1 MSRYTEIASVV
12 YYKIKHANGFQNII
26 LIYNVMYI
34 KAPWLMGKLCSG
46 ENAYISSGHIS
57 LTFDLATAQDEC
69 AAACDAR
76 VDCFHANLYFGT
88 HADCY
93 LRGQNCGVFQS
104 HPNYYLYQK
113 GKSNFIMCPML
124 SRYIK
129 VLTNMTGFTNP
140 F

>member
-1 MSRYTEIASVV
+1 
-12 YYKIKHANGFQNII
+12 
-26 LIYNVMYI
+26 
-34 KAPWLMGKLCSG
+34 MGKLCSG
-46 ENAYISSGHIS
+46 ADAYISSGHIIV
-57 LTFDLATAQDEC
+57 TFDLATAQDEC

-93 LRGQNCGVFQS
+93 LRGQNCGAFQS

-124 SRYIK
+124 SRYYEI
-129 VLTNMTGFTNP
+129 VLTNVIEFHQPILNLITD
-140 F
+140 

>member
-1 MSRYTEIASVV
+1 MCT
-12 YYKIKHANGFQNII
+12 
-26 LIYNVMYI
+26 

-57 LTFDLATAQDEC
+57 VTFDLATAQDEC

-93 LRGQNCGVFQS
+93 LRGQNCGAFQS

-113 GKSNFIMCPML
+113 GKSKLIMCPML
-124 SRYIK
+124 SHYKI
-129 VLTNMTGFTNP
+129 
-140 F
+140 

>member
-1 MSRYTEIASVV
+1 
-12 YYKIKHANGFQNII
+12 
-26 LIYNVMYI
+26 MYI
-34 KAPWLMGKLCSG
+34 TAPWLMGKSCSG

-57 LTFDLATAQDEC
+57 VTFDLPTAQDEC

-113 GKSNFIMCPML
+113 GKSKLIICPML
-124 SRYIK
+124 KSY
-129 VLTNMTGFTNP
+129 
-140 F
+140 